1 VRSDPDLHRRAA
13 DLFADALDRE
23 PDDREA
29 AFEDPALDPL
39 VVAEARS
46 LLAAHD
52 AAGDAIAAP
61 DA

>member
-1 VRSDPDLHRRAA
+1 MPTDPDLHRRAA

-29 AFEDPALDPL
+29 LFGDPALDPL

-52 AAGDAIAAP
+52 AAGDAIAPPNA
-61 DA
+61 